1 MSSRFLKNKSLCP
14 LPFAGAIVNTD
25 GSVQCCSI
33 SKEFLGNVNKQSL
46 QEILTTSPKL
56 KQIRRDMLDNKFP
69 NNCSDCYVKEQ
80 HHKTTNFDNISNRLY
95 HMKILKDS
103 PFKLYKDEHKFELQQ
118 MDLRWRNTCN
128 FACVY
133 CDPVFSSVWAKFE
146 GVPDKMTNKSMDE
159 TFLFVKQNIKNL
171 KTIYMA
177 GGEPFLIKE
186 NLKIIDLIKKENPDL
201 LLRINTNL
209 SILTPKIYNQLKE
222 LKNVHWIVSA
232 EATGK
237 KFNYIRW
244 PGNYQTL
251 MQNIK
256 KIQQLPHKVTI
267 NMTWNLFC
275 VSNIIDFI
283 DEMLE
288 MGIHP
293 NQFIMNSVSNP
304 IEQSVLNITKKRRDD
319 LVEIIKQKKTKID
332 KNFFLYKVYTEML
345 DILNQPLLDT
355 HDTALYNTLMDFDRK
370 RKLNSKEVFPELYE
384 EKI

>member
-33 SKEFLGNVNKQSL
+33 SKEFLGNVNNQSL

-95 HMKILKDS
+95 HIKILKNS

-186 NLKIIDLIKKENPDL
+186 NLKIIDIIQKENPDL

-209 SILTPKIYNQLKE
+209 SILTPKIYKQLQK

-251 MQNIK
+251 IQNIK
-256 KIQQLPHKVTI
+256 KIQQLPHKVSI
-267 NMTWNLFC
+267 NMTWNLLC

-283 DEMLE
+283 DDMLE
-288 MGIHP
+288 MGVHP
-293 NQFIMNSVSNP
+293 NQFIMNSVTNP

-319 LVEIIKQKKTKID
+319 LVEIIKQKKTKIN

-370 RKLNSKEVFPELYE
+370 RKLNSREVFPELYK

>member
-1 MSSRFLKNKSLCP
+1 MSSSFLKNKSLCP

-69 NNCSDCYVKEQ
+69 KNCSDCYVKEQ

-95 HMKILKDS
+95 HIKILKDS

-186 NLKIIDLIKKENPDL
+186 NLKIIDLIQRENPGL

-209 SILTPKIYNQLKE
+209 SILTPKIYKQLKK

-251 MQNIK
+251 IQNIK
-256 KIQQLPHKVTI
+256 KIQQLPHKVSI

-283 DEMLE
+283 DNMLE
-288 MGIHP
+288 MGVHP
-293 NQFIMNSVSNP
+293 NQFIMNSVTNP

-319 LVEIIKQKKTKID
+319 LVEIIKQKKTKIN

-370 RKLNSKEVFPELYE
+370 RKLDSKEVFPELYE

>member
-1 MSSRFLKNKSLCP
+1 MSSKFLKNKSLCP

-33 SKEFLGNVNKQSL
+33 SQEYLGNVNKQSL
-46 QEILTTSPKL
+46 QEILATSPKL

-69 NNCSDCYVKEQ
+69 NNCRDCYLKEQ

-95 HMKILKDS
+95 HIKILKDS

-133 CDPVFSSVWAKFE
+133 CDPTFSSVWAKFE
-146 GVPDKMTNKSMDE
+146 GVPDRMTNKSMDE
-159 TFLFVKQNIKNL
+159 TFSFVKQNIKNL

-186 NLKIIDLIKKENPDL
+186 NLKIIDLIQKENPDL

-209 SILTPKIYNQLKE
+209 SILTPKIYKQLQL

-251 MQNIK
+251 IQNIK
-256 KIQQLPHKVTI
+256 KIQQLPHKVSI
-267 NMTWNLFC
+267 NMTWNLLC

-293 NQFIMNSVSNP
+293 NQFIMNCVRDP
-304 IEQSVLNITKKRRDD
+304 IEQSVRNITKQRRDN
-319 LVEIIKQKKTKID
+319 LMEIIKQKQSKINE
-332 KNFFLYKVYTEML
+332 NFYLFKVYTEML
-345 DILNQPLLDT
+345 DVLNQPLLDT
-355 HDTALYNTLMDFDRK
+355 HKTALYNTLMDFDTK
-370 RKLNSKEVFPELYE
+370 RKLNSKEVFPELYKE
-384 EKI
+384 EI

>member
-1 MSSRFLKNKSLCP
+1 MSSSFLKNKSLCP

-33 SKEFLGNVNKQSL
+33 SKETLGNVNKQSL
-46 QEILTTSPKL
+46 NDILTTSPKL

-69 NNCSDCYVKEQ
+69 NNCIDCYSKEQ

-95 HMKILKDS
+95 HIKILKDS

-159 TFLFVKQNIKNL
+159 TFSFVEQNIKNL

-186 NLKIIDLIKKENPDL
+186 NLKIIDLIQRENPDL

-209 SILTPKIYNQLKE
+209 SILTPKIYEQLKK

-251 MQNIK
+251 IQNIK
-256 KIQQLPHKVTI
+256 KIQQLPHKVSI

-275 VSNIIDFI
+275 VSNILDFI
-283 DEMLE
+283 DDMLE
-288 MGIHP
+288 MGVHP
-293 NQFIMNSVSNP
+293 NQFIMNCVQDP
-304 IEQSVLNITKKRRDD
+304 VEQSVLNITKQRRDD
-319 LVEIIKQKKTKID
+319 LVEIIKQKKSKINE
-332 KNFFLYKVYTEML
+332 KFFLFKVYTEML

-355 HDTALYNTLMDFDRK
+355 HDTALYNTLMDFDKK